1 MILANGCSHTH
12 GTNHADEYGYK
23 DKLWPNIAGK
33 LLGDTNVVNLAK
45 GGDSAGA
52 IADSTIHW
60 LETNTIKPDMVIIQW
75 TYKDRFD
82 IPYHRMYADDP
93 FRDGC
98 FVDDIREGKPPVY
111 SDKFTYLNQYPREGM
126 VRITST
132 GSYLE
137 KNQETGMLQKGSDK
151 MRALGLDFP
160 NILYQ
165 AGYKQDVHPYYL
177 KNHDDPHIQEIIDY
191 YQQYVDYRETYL
203 SLPTIHNDLKHKWA
217 MAQNHVASYCEAH
230 NIPYYWFTNDSW
242 YDKELLDFLY
252 LKPKTGNE
260 MFANL
265 GRIDFWLERQG
276 IIANGDIVGMGISE
290 DEDER
295 FNLAYV
301 DDHRGEDGH
310 YFIGEM
316 VYNFIKHG
324 IEPKV
329 NDENKELLKA
339 NILARPNLTQT
350 STGHKSKNAFA
361 RDNKDYDNPNAVH
374 WNENDPRSKHFK
386 ELLAWAEGNDKLP
399 APWMPVFIYY

>member
-12 GTNHADEYGYK
+12 GTSHAIHNGYT
-23 DKLWPNIAGK
+23 DKLWPHIAGK
-33 LLGDTNVVNLAK
+33 VLGDNNVVNLAK

-98 FVDDIREGKPPVY
+98 FVDNIREGDNPVN
-111 SDKFTYLNQYPREGM
+111 SDQFTYLNQYPREGM
-126 VRITST
+126 IRLTST
-132 GSYLE
+132 GSYLRKDE
-137 KNQETGMLQKGSDK
+137 QTGMLEAMPSL
-151 MRALGLDFP
+151 MNHLGLRFS

-177 KNHDDPHIQEIIDY
+177 KNHEDPHIEKIIKY
-191 YQQYVDYRETYL
+191 YQRYVEYREAYL
-203 SLPTIHNDLKHKWA
+203 NLPIIHNDLKHKWA

-260 MFANL
+260 MFGNL
-265 GRIDFWLERQG
+265 GRIDSWLERQG
-276 IIANGDIVGMGISE
+276 IIANGDLVVVVNTKN
-290 DEDER
+290 
-295 FNLAYV
+295 FV

-316 VYNFIKHG
+316 IYNFIKHG
-324 IEPKV
+324 IEPKL

-339 NILARPNLTQT
+339 NILARPNLIQT
-350 STGHKSKNAFA
+350 SIGDHPQKLSSGG
-361 RDNKDYDNPNAVH
+361 AVTPH
-374 WNENDPRSKHFK
+374 PRSKHFK
-386 ELLAWAEGNDKLP
+386 ELLAWAEGDDKLP
-399 APWMPVFIYY
+399 APWMPAFIYT